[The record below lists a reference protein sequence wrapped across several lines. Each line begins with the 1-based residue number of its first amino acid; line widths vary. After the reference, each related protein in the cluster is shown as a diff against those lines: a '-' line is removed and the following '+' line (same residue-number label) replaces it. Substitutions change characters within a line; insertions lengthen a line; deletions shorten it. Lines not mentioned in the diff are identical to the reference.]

1 MSLSY
6 CARLIQDP
14 PREDIPEV
22 VRICRTAGIRFFM
35 VTGYF
40 GPPPVSNCR
49 DFPSTA
55 VFIARQCGI
64 VRNQKVDD
72 ISDLSPTI
80 SSPVKVY
87 DPEDTKR
94 IVKSIALAGKDLPT
108 MTDDQWEQVTNS
120 FIPLHH

>member
-1 MSLSY
+1 MT
-6 CARLIQDP
+6 LIVQDP

-22 VRICRTAGIRFFM
+22 VRICRAAGIRFFM

-40 GPPPVSNCR
+40 HFCPVSYCR

-64 VRNQKVDD
+64 IRNQKVDD
-72 ISDLSPTI
+72 IGDLSPTI

-87 DPEDTKR
+87 DPEDTMR
-94 IVKSIALAGKDLPT
+94 IVKSIALAGKDLPA
-108 MTDDQWEQVTNS
+108 MTDDQWEQVAS
-120 FIPLHH
+120 S